1 MARHSNYERS
11 TKFEPRGRAFTTYL
25 KHTGQLPKAEVK
37 VPEWSEEEIRTN
49 IVTRRQQWER
59 VLRQLG

>member
-1 MARHSNYERS
+1 MPRHKNYEPA
-11 TKFEPRGRAFTTYL
+11 TTFEPKGRAYTTYL
-25 KHTGQLPKAEVK
+25 QHTGQLPKEEVK

-49 IVTRRQQWER
+49 IITRRAQWER

>member
-1 MARHSNYERS
+1 M
-11 TKFEPRGRAFTTYL
+11 TYL
-25 KHTGQLPKAEVK
+25 KHTGQLPKEEVK

-49 IVTRRQQWER
+49 IATRREQWER